1 MNCASASGA
10 ISLRMDA
17 RDRSS
22 VEGGLTDTD
31 RSVTRLSPAAS
42 QSGRRTEQHHPK
54 EMRWRRRESNPRTVP
69 TSAHHSSPVRALR
82 PNRMK
87 PSAVERGTVGERE
100 PGSWGRATP
109 TPVRRMALSPRSWVK
124 AQPTWLPPFGMATL
138 RLTLDCAC
146 GSARNWNVQG
156 PLTARWGGR
165 ERFPSH
171 SPSEALPQSQRE
183 DGETNSLT
191 LQRPQARPTSDSHPD
206 AAKVQAWCADLC
218 TSV

>member
-1 MNCASASGA
+1 
-10 ISLRMDA
+10 
-17 RDRSS
+17 
-22 VEGGLTDTD
+22 
-31 RSVTRLSPAAS
+31 
-42 QSGRRTEQHHPK
+42 
-54 EMRWRRRESNPRTVP
+54 
-69 TSAHHSSPVRALR
+69 
-82 PNRMK
+82 MK

-100 PGSWGRATP
+100 PGSWGRSAP
-109 TPVRRMALSPRSWVK
+109 TPVRRMALTPGHGLRRS
-124 AQPTWLPPFGMATL
+124 QPGSLFSAWRRFVWP
-138 RLTLDCAC
+138 LDCAC